1 MRKATA
7 LAIWLGG
14 DRQAHTVM
22 EIEKYFQYA
31 TRVWDAAVIMVGH
44 ACLGAVT
51 VICMWGL
58 EHLIEAL
65 GHGKTMLVYRQWPLE
80 YLFQTVDLAMVL
92 VIAVYGL
99 WEMIGA
105 LTGKRPL

>member
-1 MRKATA
+1 MENEGYVRY
-7 LAIWLGG
+7 AI
-14 DRQAHTVM
+14 
-22 EIEKYFQYA
+22 
-31 TRVWDAAVIMVGH
+31 RVWHAAMIMVGH
-44 ACLGAVT
+44 TCLGSVT

-58 EHLIEAL
+58 EYLIEIL
-65 GHGKTMLVYRQWPLE
+65 GHGRAMLIYGRWPLE

-99 WEMIGA
+99 WEMIGV